1 MPPRVAGIIGATGQ
15 LPVVAKHVN
24 MVARQWRMG
33 RPFLGADTMRHSN
46 SSIAMVL
53 VLAALA
59 VLALVLDVFFPRAVA
74 ADVVY
79 LLMVVLSLKL
89 PRRHHTIWV
98 AAICSGLL
106 IFTGLLIVTKVIAQ
120 PEVELWQEVLN
131 RALTLA
137 ALWITAI
144 LGWGHRRL
152 EGTLE
157 TTKTQFERDARQRE
171 AKIAQAKDELQE
183 VVADRARAEQALEVS
198 EAMYESLVENLD
210 IHVLRKDL
218 DGRLVFASKSYCEL
232 LDKPLNQLLGKTDFD
247 LFPEALA
254 AKYRADDQRVL
265 QLGHTIEAVETHQ
278 KPDGSKIYV
287 QVRKTP
293 IVDANGQVNGI
304 QGLFWDVTDREQAE
318 MELRESEARK
328 RAIFE
333 TAMDC
338 IVFTDDGGKIVEFNR
353 AAESTFGCR
362 RRDVI
367 GQEMFD
373 VFLPPASR
381 ARHRENLSRF
391 ASVGETGSL
400 IGKRLEME
408 MNRQGGEPFIAEMAI
423 QPIPLQGSSGF
434 AVFVRD
440 ITARKQ
446 AEAALQKAKEAAE
459 AANEAKSLF
468 VANMSHEVR
477 TPMNAIIGMTDL
489 VLDSPLDD
497 QQRDYLKMVQ
507 ESADS
512 LLSVINDILD
522 FSKIEAGK
530 LDLDVIDFDV
540 RERFGDAMK
549 LLAFRAHGKGLELAY
564 HIDSAIPETLSG
576 DPQRLRQ
583 IIVNLVGNAIK
594 FTTHGEVLLD
604 ISLQAHSDGQFMLH
618 FAVTDTGIGIPPDKQ
633 ATIFDAFEQ
642 ADKTTTRRYGG
653 TGLGLSIARRL
664 AELMHGRIWVASEVG
679 RGSTFHFT
687 ARLSQAVTPP
697 HDPPRELVRLR
708 DIRVLIVDDNRTNRR
723 ILEEIYGNW
732 RMPTA
737 SAASADEAWGLLQ
750 QAQQAGQPFRLL
762 VTDCN
767 MPDVD
772 GFMLAERIR
781 RDAALRPPAI
791 LMLTSGDRPG
801 DAARCKQLG
810 IAGHLMKP
818 VKQSEL
824 LDVTVRTLGSAAV
837 AEAAPTAAEP
847 PVVTGPLR
855 ILLAEDSL
863 FNQKLA
869 VGLLEKQGHTVFV
882 ANNGH
887 EAIAAASSQPF
898 DLALIDIQM
907 PDLDG
912 FEATAEIRARE
923 RKTGHHLPIVALTA
937 HAMKGDRERCLA
949 AGMDDYL
956 AKPIR
961 ARELFATIHAV
972 LSHAAPAAI
981 AAPN

>member
-1 MPPRVAGIIGATGQ
+1 
-15 LPVVAKHVN
+15 
-24 MVARQWRMG
+24 MVC
-33 RPFLGADTMRHSN
+33 
-46 SSIAMVL
+46 VL
-53 VLAALA
+53 IALA
-59 VLALVLDVFFPRAVA
+59 VLAYSLDVFLARAVA

-98 AAICSGLL
+98 AAICSVLL
-106 IFTGLLIVTKVIAQ
+106 ILTKVIAH
-120 PEVELWQEVLN
+120 PEGELWQTVVN
-131 RALTLA
+131 RALTLV

-152 EGTLE
+152 ERTLE
-157 TTKTQFERDARQRE
+157 TTKSQFERDARQRE

-183 VVADRARAEQALEVS
+183 VVAERARARQALEVS
-198 EAMYESLVENLD
+198 EALYESLVENLD
-210 IHVLRKDL
+210 VHVLRKDL
-218 DGRLVFASKSYCEL
+218 DGRLEFASKSYCEL
-232 LDKPLNQLLGKTDFD
+232 LGKPLDELLGTTDFD

-265 QLGHTIEAVETHQ
+265 ELGHTIETVETHQ

-293 IVDANGQVNGI
+293 IVDANGQVSGI
-304 QGLFWDVTDREQAE
+304 QGIFWDVTDREQAE

-338 IVFTDDGGKIVEFNR
+338 IVFTDENGKIVEFNR

-367 GQEMFD
+367 GQEMFE
-373 VFLPPASR
+373 VFLPAASR
-381 ARHRENLSRF
+381 SRHRENLSRF
-391 ASVGETGSL
+391 AGAGEAGSL
-400 IGKRLEME
+400 IGKRLELE

-423 QPIPLQGSSGF
+423 QPIPLLGSSGF

-440 ITARKQ
+440 ITARKH
-446 AEAALQKAKEAAE
+446 AEAALQKAKDAAE

-468 VANMSHEVR
+468 VANMSHEIR

-489 VLDSPLDD
+489 VLESPLDD
-497 QQRDYLKMVQ
+497 EQRDYLKMVQ

-512 LLSVINDILD
+512 LLAVINDILD

-530 LDLDVIDFDV
+530 LDLDLVDFDV

-549 LLAFRAHGKGLELAY
+549 SLAFRAHGKGLEIAC
-564 HIDSAIPETLSG
+564 HIDPAIPEMLSG

-583 IIVNLVGNAIK
+583 VVVNLVGNAIK
-594 FTTHGEVLLD
+594 FTSHGEVVLD
-604 ISLQAHSDGQFMLH
+604 IELAAHHNGHVMLH
-618 FAVTDTGIGIPPDKQ
+618 FAVTDTGIGIPLDKQ
-633 ATIFDAFEQ
+633 AAIFEAFEQ

-653 TGLGLSIARRL
+653 TGLGLSISRRL
-664 AELMHGRIWVASEVG
+664 VELMHGRIWVESEVG
-679 RGSTFHFT
+679 QGSTFHFT
-687 ARLSQAVTPP
+687 ARLDKAVAPP
-697 HDPPRELVRLR
+697 PDPPRELVRLR

-723 ILEEIYGNW
+723 ILEEVFGNW
-732 RMPTA
+732 QMPA
-737 SAASADEAWGLLQ
+737 VSADNADEAWRLLQ
-750 QAQQAGQPFRLL
+750 QAQQASQPFRLL

-772 GFMLAERIR
+772 GFMLTERINQSAELR
-781 RDAALRPPAI
+781 RPEI
-791 LMLTSGDRPG
+791 IMLTSGDRPG

-824 LDVTVRTLGSAAV
+824 LDLTMRVLGSAAA
-837 AEAAPTAAEP
+837 AEAAPTAEEP
-847 PVVTGPLR
+847 PVVLRPLR

-869 VGLLEKQGHTVFV
+869 VGLLEKQGHSVFV
-882 ANNGH
+882 ANNGS
-887 EAIAAASSQPF
+887 EAIAAATSQTF
-898 DLALIDIQM
+898 DIALIDVQM

-923 RKTGHHLPIVALTA
+923 RRTGQHLPIIALTA

-949 AGMDDYL
+949 AGMDEYL

-961 ARELFATIHAV
+961 ARELFATIQKV
-972 LSHAAPAAI
+972 CGDVKKETTVCTPGRT
-981 AAPN
+981 